1 MAPLDLT
8 LTAMVTAAACA
19 VPGVFL
25 VLRRQAMA
33 GDAIGHVI
41 LPGIV
46 IGFFIAGTLQ
56 SPIVV
61 IGAALMGVMAIAAVE
76 WLERTGLIR
85 GDAAL
90 GLIYP
95 ALFSVGVVLVS
106 KKAGNVHLDTDA
118 VLMGELA
125 VATMRRFE
133 VYEHDIGPWSLIVL
147 AIVLAVNLIFVAAF
161 YKELKITTFDPAH
174 AEAIGIP
181 PGRVHYALMALV
193 ALTVVAAFDAAGA
206 VLVVAFL
213 VAPAATAYL
222 LTDRL
227 ERLLVIAVVIGVV
240 GAALGT
246 ELSVSVDA
254 NVAGSIAAV
263 LGGLFAAA
271 FVFAPRHGLAA
282 KAWRRIHLARE
293 FERGLLVVH
302 LAHHEKTHAVGDE
315 NREDR
320 LTHHLKWPAAR
331 VNRVLDASLRLGLV
345 QREGPLIALT
355 DRGRIQAR
363 ELLNVPT

>member
-1 MAPLDLT
+1 MAPLDLL

-61 IGAALMGVMAIAAVE
+61 IGAALMGVAAIAAVE
-76 WLERTGLIR
+76 WLERSGLIR

-125 VATMRRFE
+125 IATLRRFE
-133 VYEHDIGPWSLIVL
+133 MFGRDFGPWSLVVMANVL
-147 AIVLAVNLIFVAAF
+147 LVNLLFVGAF

-174 AEAIGIP
+174 AQAIGIP
-181 PGRVHYALMALV
+181 PGRVHYALMTLV

-222 LTDRL
+222 LTNRL
-227 ERLLVIAVVIGVV
+227 ERLIALAVAIGVIGA
-240 GAALGT
+240 GLGT
-246 ELSVSVDA
+246 ELSVRVDA
-254 NVAGSIAAV
+254 NVAGAIAAM

-282 KAWRRIHLARE
+282 QASRRVRLARE

-302 LAHHEKTHAVGDE
+302 LVHHEKTHAVGDE
-315 NREDR
+315 NRADR

-345 QREGPLIALT
+345 RRDGPLVALT
-355 DRGRIQAR
+355 DRGRAQAR
-363 ELLNVPT
+363 ELLSVPI